1 MMRLIF
7 KFILYY
13 AILIVFMVIG
23 WLPAATAVSLL
34 GAAAVLAG
42 VNTLI
47 RPVLVAIALPLNII
61 TFGIT
66 SLFANLLALVIA
78 SAIVGGILTSGFW
91 IMLLL
96 ALAIMLLDDTVR
108 NLRQRL
114 QKPHYAHHD

>member
-7 KFILYY
+7 KFGLYY
-13 AILIVFMVIG
+13 AILIVFMAIG

-61 TFGIT
+61 TFGIA

-78 SAIVGGILTSGFW
+78 NAIIGGIMTSGFW
-91 IMLLL
+91 IMLLM
-96 ALAIMLLDDTVR
+96 ALIIMLVDDTVR
-108 NLRQRL
+108 NLRQWL
-114 QKPHYAHHD
+114 QKQCTARCD

>member
-7 KFILYY
+7 KFGLYY
-13 AILIVFMVIG
+13 AILIVFMAIG

-47 RPVLVAIALPLNII
+47 RPILVAIALPLNII
-61 TFGIT
+61 TFGIA

-78 SAIVGGILTSGFW
+78 NAIIGGIMTSGFW
-91 IMLLL
+91 IMLLV
-96 ALAIMLLDDTVR
+96 ALIIMLIDDTVR
-108 NLRQRL
+108 NLRQWL
-114 QKPHYAHHD
+114 QKQSAALCD

>member
-7 KFILYY
+7 KFGLYY
-13 AILIVFMVIG
+13 AILIVFMAIG

-61 TFGIT
+61 TFGIA

-78 SAIVGGILTSGFW
+78 SAIIGGIITSGFW
-91 IMLLL
+91 IMLLM
-96 ALAIMLLDDTVR
+96 ALIIMLADDTVR
-108 NLRQRL
+108 NLRQWF
-114 QKPHYAHHD
+114 QKQSAAHCD

>member
-1 MMRLIF
+1 MLRLIL

-13 AILIVFMVIG
+13 AVLLFFFTIG

-47 RPVLVAIALPLNII
+47 RPVLVAFALPFNLI
-61 TFGIT
+61 TFGIA

-78 SAIVGGILTSGFW
+78 SAIIAGIMTNCFG
-91 IMLLL
+91 IMLVI
-96 ALAIMLLDDTVR
+96 ALAIMLIDDTVR
-108 NLRQRL
+108 TARQALRKKL
-114 QKPHYAHHD
+114 NPETK